1 MNHKNRVRA
10 IYATTAIFAI
20 ALASGFTLA
29 AVLTSTTVN
38 QHANYYQ
45 GGNAGAN
52 GYTGATLQVSST
64 PVSTTVCTTGTL
76 TGSTPGGTTVMILS
90 STSGGTACTAGNFAE
105 EYILTFSASIST
117 QTNSITIT
125 TQVGAGAVQTNTEA
139 VTLGA
144 GGPPASFTQTVDVFV
159 DYGGVSP
166 PAGGIT
172 VLDAVVQ

>member
-52 GYTGATLQVSST
+52 GYSTPTLQISST
-64 PVSTTVCTTGTL
+64 PVSTTTCTSGTL
-76 TGSTPGGTTVMILS
+76 TGAVSGQTITMILS
-90 STSGGTACTAGNFAE
+90 STSGGTVCTAGNFAE
-105 EYILTFSASIST
+105 ESILSFSATITT
-117 QTNSITIT
+117 QPNSITIT
-125 TQVGAGAVQTNTEA
+125 TQVGAAAVQTNTED
-139 VTLGA
+139 VTLGTGSSSA
-144 GGPPASFTQTVDVFV
+144 FTQTVDVFV
-159 DYGGVSP
+159 DYGAITP

-172 VLDAVVQ
+172 VLDMVVQ

>member
-29 AVLTSTTVN
+29 AVLTSTTVS
-38 QHANYYQ
+38 QHANYYS
-45 GGNAGAN
+45 GNNVGAN

-64 PVSTTVCTTGTL
+64 PTSTTVCTSGTVTGNTN
-76 TGSTPGGTTVMILS
+76 GGTSTLILS
-90 STSGGTACTAGNFAE
+90 STSGGTTCTAGNFAE
-105 EYILTFSASIST
+105 EYVLSFSATITT

-125 TQVGAGAVQTNTEA
+125 TQVGAGAVQTNTES
-139 VTLGA
+139 VTLGTGVSTA
-144 GGPPASFTQTVDVFV
+144 FTQTVDVFV
-159 DYGGVSP
+159 DYGSVSP

-172 VLDAVVQ
+172 VLDLVVQ